1 MNPRLV
7 LVRIAVVVAVRV
19 FLGLQVWAA
28 DAPQVALN
36 GAGATFPSPL
46 YAKWFAAY
54 SLIDPTVHFNFQG
67 VGSGR
72 GQELI
77 LEQAI
82 DFAATD
88 APMSNEALANAPGKI
103 LHVPTVGG
111 ADVITYNLHGV
122 RELRLDGP
130 TLAAIYLGQITHWN
144 DAAIAQQN
152 PAIKLPDEDI
162 TVVHRSD
169 SSGTSYIFTDYL
181 CAVSPKWKL
190 KVGRYL
196 SVNWPIGVGLSGNDA
211 VSTYIKKTPGAL
223 GYVELL
229 YAIQNQLTYAKIKNA
244 SGSYITASTD
254 SITAAVATATI
265 PADFRLSIVN
275 APGAASYPIA
285 GVTWLLVYQNPR
297 DATKTQKLVAFLKW
311 AETEGQKMARDLNFA
326 PLPEGLRSRVLKEV
340 ESVSPPD

>member
-1 MNPRLV
+1 VNPRFPFL
-7 LVRIAVVVAVRV
+7 RIAVRALLVLQLLDAGAAAAQVV
-19 FLGLQVWAA
+19 LK
-28 DAPQVALN
+28 

-54 SLIDPTVHFNFQG
+54 NKIDPTVRFDYQG
-67 VGSGR
+67 VGSGD
-72 GQELI
+72 GQKLI
-77 LEQAI
+77 LEQAV

-111 ADVITYNLHGV
+111 ADVITYNVHGV
-122 RELRLDGP
+122 TELRLDGP

-144 DAAIAQQN
+144 DASIAQQN

-162 TVVHRSD
+162 TVVYRSD

-196 SVNWPIGVGLSGNDA
+196 SVSWPTGVGLKGNEG
-211 VSTYIKKTPGAL
+211 VSTYIKKTPGAI

-244 SGSYITASTD
+244 AGSYIGASTD
-254 SITAAVATATI
+254 SITAALATTTI
-265 PADFRLSIVN
+265 PADFRLSMVN

-285 GVTWLLVYQNPR
+285 GVTWLLVYQNPL
-297 DATKTQKLVAFLKW
+297 DATKAKKLVAFLKW
-311 AETEGQKMARDLNFA
+311 AETDGQKMARDLNFA
-326 PLPEGLRSRVLKEV
+326 PLPGSLRSRILTEI
-340 ESVSPPD
+340 ETVSPHE